1 MCEITV
7 LVGVLRKTKMKK
19 ASSPKS
25 SMLVQIGEVIEAQL
39 CSDDLK
45 NPSKIGLNCNVYDP
59 GLF

>member
-45 NPSKIGLNCNVYDP
+45 KS
-59 GLF
+59 F